1 MQNGQ
6 RKKIVSNTA
15 SPEPLRIAGI
25 VPGSI
30 VDGPGIRF
38 VVFTQGCPHGCP
50 GCHNPDTHDPKGGSE
65 ADIPSILARL
75 DEDLLLSGV
84 TFSGGE
90 PFMQAA
96 ALVPLAE
103 AVKVRGK
110 NLMVYTGYQYEQLVH
125 MEQPGVQRLLS
136 LADLLVDGPFVL
148 AEKDLTL
155 PYRGSSNQR
164 VIDLV
169 RTREAGEIILY
180 RSEYEDL

>member
-1 MQNGQ
+1 
-6 RKKIVSNTA
+6 
-15 SPEPLRIAGI
+15 
-25 VPGSI
+25 
-30 VDGPGIRF
+30 
-38 VVFTQGCPHGCP
+38 
-50 GCHNPDTHDPKGGSE
+50 
-65 ADIPSILARL
+65 
-75 DEDLLLSGV
+75 
-84 TFSGGE
+84 
-90 PFMQAA
+90 MQAA

-169 RTREAGEIILY
+169 RTREAGEIVLY

>member
-1 MQNGQ
+1 M
-6 RKKIVSNTA
+6 SNTA

-136 LADLLVDGPFVL
+136 LADLLVDGPYV
-148 AEKDLTL
+148 EKQRDLTL
-155 PYRGSSNQR
+155 PYRGSANQR
-164 VIDLV
+164 VIDLKK
-169 RTREAGEIILY
+169 TRDCGTVTLY
-180 RSEYEDL
+180 QSEY